1 MSAVNSRPIGI
12 FDSGLGGLSVLRE
25 VRRQLPH
32 EHVLYF
38 ADQGRLPYGPR
49 PIEEVRQFA
58 GQITRFLLG
67 RDAEVIVV
75 ACNTASAAAL
85 ADLRKTFPHA
95 PFVGMEP
102 AVKPAAEQ
110 TQSRIV
116 GVIATEA
123 TCQSEV
129 FASVVERFANG
140 VTVLTRACPGL
151 VAQVEAG
158 DFNTPATRQLLH
170 EYLDP
175 MLAAGIDSL
184 VLGCTH
190 FPFLTPAITEIVG
203 PNVRVVDPAPAVA
216 RQVGRLINQRRPMAS
231 ASTTGPG
238 SLTAFTTGNPPA
250 PSELAS
256 QMIGEPIRFQTL
268 DVSFLASQT

>member
-1 MSAVNSRPIGI
+1 MTLIGI
-12 FDSGLGGLSVLRE
+12 FDSGLGGLSILRE
-25 VRRQLPH
+25 VRRRLPL
-32 EHVLYF
+32 ENTLYI

-58 GQITRFLLG
+58 EQITRFLLG

-85 ADLRKTFPHA
+85 AHLRQIFPGV

-129 FASVVERFANG
+129 FASVVERFASG

-238 SLTAFTTGNPPA
+238 SLAAFTTGNPPA